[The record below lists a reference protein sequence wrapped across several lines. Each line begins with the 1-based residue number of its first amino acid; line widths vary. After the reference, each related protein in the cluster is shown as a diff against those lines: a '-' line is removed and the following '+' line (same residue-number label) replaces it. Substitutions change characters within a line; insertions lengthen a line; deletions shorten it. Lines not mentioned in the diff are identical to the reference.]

1 MRLIHCADLHLDARM
16 TANLTAEKA
25 RERRR
30 ELLLTFVRL
39 VTYASEHQVEAIL
52 ISGDLFDTRKV
63 SSGTK

>member
-39 VTYASEHQVEAIL
+39 VTYASEHQV
-52 ISGDLFDTRKV
+52 
-63 SSGTK
+63 